1 MSNSYIDYL
10 QRKKNELISRKERI
24 EELKSKSMLK
34 NSNDIYG
41 DGNPTFLFPILLKLF
56 GHLLDPNDMSC
67 FSKNQIQGR
76 KLFNT
81 LVRKVG
87 PMILKTK
94 QVIEDRN
101 ELAQDY
107 FEVEPLNIPD
117 EPVIFVSNHGFR
129 DDILGS
135 LIAADRHAYLMF
147 GSLPQFYN
155 AIEGPL
161 IYGNGVVL
169 VNRSVKES
177 KKASLDKCKKVIE
190 NGCSILMYPE
200 GVWNKSPN
208 KLTLPLWK
216 GVYELAKQ
224 TGAKIVPI
232 VHYIKDPTL
241 TTPKDDNS
249 FHTVVDNAIDISNM
263 TEEEALELITE
274 KFSTWNYLMM
284 EKYGKSTREELLNGF
299 YNSQKAWDEQLRLRL
314 LTADKYDSII
324 ETCADYRPRGIVLP
338 EDVFGNIA
346 NLEITKD
353 NLFEVI
359 GAKKI
364 VKTAKENDFQRKY

>member
-1 MSNSYIDYL
+1 MSNSYIDFL

-94 QVIEDRN
+94 QVIEDRK

-155 AIEGPL
+155 EIEGPL

-241 TTPKDDNS
+241 TTPKDDNA

-274 KFSTWNYLMM
+274 IFSTWNYLMM

-299 YNSQKAWDEQLRLRL
+299 DNSQEAWDEQLRLRL
-314 LTADKYDSII
+314 LTADKYDSVI
-324 ETCADYRPRGIVLP
+324 ERKADYRPRKVVLP

-353 NLFEVI
+353 NALEVI